1 MGTWPST
8 LPSPSPGGY
17 QEILP
22 DNTIR
27 TEMEVGPP
35 KVRKRATS
43 APTQYSLSFEMDN
56 TDVNTLE
63 TFYRTTINE
72 GADPFTMDD
81 PRNGT
86 SETFRVVTAPEIS
99 ALSPVYYRVNINM
112 EKLP

>member
-1 MGTWPST
+1 MATWPST
-8 LPSPSPGGY
+8 LPLPSTGGY
-17 QEILP
+17 QEVLP
-22 DNTIR
+22 DNTVR
-27 TEMEVGPP
+27 TEMEVGPA

-43 APTQYSLSFEMDN
+43 ATTKYKISFEMDN

-72 GADPFTMDD
+72 GADTFDMND

-86 SETFRVVTAPEIS
+86 SETWRIMGPPQIQALGPVYFRVNV
-99 ALSPVYYRVNINM
+99 NM